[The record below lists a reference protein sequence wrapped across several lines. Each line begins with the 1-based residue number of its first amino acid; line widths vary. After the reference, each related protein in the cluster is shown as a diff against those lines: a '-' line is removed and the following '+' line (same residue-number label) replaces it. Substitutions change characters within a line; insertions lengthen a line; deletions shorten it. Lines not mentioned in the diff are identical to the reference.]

1 LTKLE
6 NNAILIEKY
15 RGKRVSEKEGEEGEI
30 KERQIEIE

>member
-15 RGKRVSEKEGEEGEI
+15 RGKRVSEREGDEGGI
-30 KERQIEIE
+30 KERQREIE